1 MSVKV
6 TQIEG
11 GKLKA
16 ESEGLEVVSGRVDEN
31 TQPEGMSP
39 GKLMAASLGLCTG
52 MHVVGY
58 LSRPGIQY
66 RGFEITV
73 EQANAENPRRC
84 SAFTVTISVQTDL
97 TEKQR
102 KGLIAEANKCYVG
115 NTLRGSSAI
124 NLSLKAEP

>member
-1 MSVKV
+1 MSVKI

-16 ESEGLEVVSGRVDEN
+16 ESEGLEVISGRVDEN

-58 LSRPGIQY
+58 LSRHGIQY
-66 RGFEITV
+66 RGFGITV

-84 SAFTVTISVQTDL
+84 AAFTVTISVQADL

-102 KGLIAEANKCYVG
+102 NGLMADANKCYVG
-115 NTLRGSSAI
+115 NTLRSGAAV